1 MNRLH
6 IEMFAAF
13 GPLMADLLPAH
24 ASDRTLVVGFTR
36 LDNKR
41 GPLRETI

>member
-1 MNRLH
+1 MLV
-6 IEMFAAF
+6 AF
-13 GPLMADLLPAH
+13 GPLMADLLPAR
-24 ASDRTLVVGFTR
+24 ASGRTLLVSFTR